1 MFAWSLLKMST
12 CPQIYK
18 LNTQVQGHFIKESI
32 LYKNMYF
39 YITDI
44 FYIQSF
50 SIKLANSFKTIY
62 LQEIGHLKKLYCS
75 VG

>member
-1 MFAWSLLKMST
+1 MFAWSLLNIST

-18 LNTQVQGHFIKESI
+18 LNAQVQGHFINESI

-62 LQEIGHLKKLYCS
+62 LQEIGHLKKS
-75 VG
+75 FTAV